1 MGTSNQ
7 KIQKKIPRVRK
18 NKIILLILS
27 YTICVYL
34 FVLLFMRVYYG
45 TLGLLNLF
53 LKYLIMFFSLFFL
66 KFIFLLR
73 KYIYFLYCRLY
84 FSIFNFVFVCYRKI
98 PSLKIFLCVI
108 NFLSTL
114 KIKTFIQFYWVQVK

>member
-53 LKYLIMFFSLFFL
+53 FKIPHNVLLFVLSQIYLLA
-66 KFIFLLR
+66 KEVYIFLL
-73 KYIYFLYCRLY
+73 L
-84 FSIFNFVFVCYRKI
+84 
-98 PSLKIFLCVI
+98 
-108 NFLSTL
+108 
-114 KIKTFIQFYWVQVK
+114 